1 VTQSN
6 ATSGKKWIN
15 SFIAILAVIFSYVMI
30 SFTEQLSEWF
40 DLEAKIQYFQA
51 SKQVFG
57 VFCGLLL
64 FVLVNKNKK
73 AVTHMN
79 EVYSE
84 LQKVI
89 WPEKNTV
96 LKLTIGIIIAV
107 SVVSGIFVF
116 LDYIFQQLLELL
128 Y

>member
-1 VTQSN
+1 MSQVKIDD
-6 ATSGKKWIN
+6 GKKWIN
-15 SFIAILAVIFSYVMI
+15 SFMAILAVIFGYLSV
-30 SFTEQLSEWF
+30 SFFDQLSEWF
-40 DLEAKIQYFQA
+40 DLEAKIKSFA
-51 SKQVFG
+51 LVKQLVG
-57 VFCGLLL
+57 VFLGLGL
-64 FVLVNKNKK
+64 FMLISSNKK
-73 AVTHMN
+73 AMNHMT

-107 SVVSGIFVF
+107 SIVSSIFVF
-116 LDYIFQQLLELL
+116 LDFIFQKLLELT

>member
-1 VTQSN
+1 MNLQGTKNS
-6 ATSGKKWIN
+6 KKWIN
-15 SFIAILAVIFSYVMI
+15 SFVAILAVLSAFI
-30 SFTEQLSEWF
+30 SIRFFEQLSEWF
-40 DLEAKIQYFQA
+40 DLEAQIA
-51 SKQVFG
+51 SFKMLKQIVGILFG
-57 VFCGLLL
+57 V
-64 FVLVNKNKK
+64 LVFAFTTRNKK
-73 AVTHMN
+73 AVTHME

-107 SVVSGIFVF
+107 SIVSGVFVF
-116 LDYIFQQLLELL
+116 LDFIFQKLLELT